1 MRIHLWGT
9 DFRRSNSDFRSQLYL
24 SPENKQKA
32 LQDLYA
38 LGFDDL
44 LYLNTCNRIEFY
56 TTAPTHYADMRSQWL
71 KLLKYFNLD
80 EDNFYQ
86 GYALEGKSALR
97 HLLRVSSSLESM
109 VVGEPQILG
118 QLKEALSWSLEQN
131 FKIDISLQKN
141 FKLAFE
147 VAKRIRTETQL
158 GSHPVSVTTLA
169 IQKSLEKETQYPFE
183 NVVVVGRSPIQLQ
196 VLSWLTKNRPS
207 AKILWVN
214 RSLEKL
220 EQYKEFSQI
229 EKMSLED
236 FIKKPLKFSH
246 LFSAT
251 SSKEIIFSKEFFKAL
266 EFKSLLI
273 DLAEP
278 HDIEE
283 NDFETIRLQHLKE
296 LAQKNKSNR
305 MQEIEKSEKI
315 IEEALK
321 QYFQSQKEAP
331 LLKEFVKVE
340 NILIENLKSEL
351 SEKSLKKVLHH
362 SKIHL
367 KQVLQDV
374 AHQKSI

>member
-1 MRIHLWGT
+1 
-9 DFRRSNSDFRSQLYL
+9 
-24 SPENKQKA
+24 
-32 LQDLYA
+32 
-38 LGFDDL
+38 
-44 LYLNTCNRIEFY
+44 
-56 TTAPTHYADMRSQWL
+56 
-71 KLLKYFNLD
+71 
-80 EDNFYQ
+80 
-86 GYALEGKSALR
+86 
-97 HLLRVSSSLESM
+97 
-109 VVGEPQILG
+109 
-118 QLKEALSWSLEQN
+118 
-131 FKIDISLQKN
+131 
-141 FKLAFE
+141 

-158 GSHPVSVTTLA
+158 GSHPISVTTLA
-169 IQKSLEKETQYPFE
+169 VQKCLEKEAQYAFE

-196 VLSWLTKNRPS
+196 VLSWLAKNRPS
-207 AKILWVN
+207 TKILWVN
-214 RSLEKL
+214 RNIEKL

-229 EKMSLED
+229 EKMSLEN
-236 FIKKPLKFSH
+236 FLQKPLKFSH

-251 SSKEIIFSKEFFKAL
+251 SSKEIIFSKEFFNAL

-283 NDFETIRLQHLKE
+283 NDFETIRLQHLRE

-340 NILIENLKSEL
+340 NILIENLRSEL